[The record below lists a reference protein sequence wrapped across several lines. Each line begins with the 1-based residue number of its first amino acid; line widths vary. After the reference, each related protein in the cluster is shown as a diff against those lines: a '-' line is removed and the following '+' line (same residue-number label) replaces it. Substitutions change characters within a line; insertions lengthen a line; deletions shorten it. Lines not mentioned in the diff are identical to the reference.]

1 MLAITKTLEVVCH
14 FASVQT
20 CITVRAKGRY
30 GNCALTT
37 EFWSKCYRRAQDD
50 TVSTIFQWLYARM
63 DAVHS
68 GPKG

>member
-1 MLAITKTLEVVCH
+1 MA
-14 FASVQT
+14 
-20 CITVRAKGRY
+20 TVRRQP
-30 GNCALTT
+30 N
-37 EFWSKCYRRAQDD
+37 FWAKCYRRPQDD